1 MSEINI
7 TETPKIKKIAT
18 LQGIVV
24 SNKMQKTVVVEVRR
38 RVLHPLYHK
47 VVSKRSRIKA
57 HSEDIIEIGSEVQL
71 MSTRPMSK
79 EKSFKVVKII
89 SRPKLIESNL
99 GR

>member
-1 MSEINI
+1 MSN
-7 TETPKIKKIAT
+7 TNNDNDSTKKIAT

-24 SNKMQKTVVVEVRR
+24 SNKMMKTVVVEVRR

-57 HSEDIIEIGSEVQL
+57 HTEDRIEIGTEVQL
-71 MSTRPMSK
+71 MSTRPISK
-79 EKSFKVVKII
+79 EKSFKVVKVI
-89 SRPKLIESNL
+89 SKPKLLELNL

>member
-1 MSEINI
+1 MSNNPSEV
-7 TETPKIKKIAT
+7 TSSKKIAT

-24 SNKMQKTVVVEVRR
+24 SNKMMKTVVVEVRR

-57 HSEDIIEIGSEVQL
+57 HTEEQIDIGTEVQL
-71 MSTRPMSK
+71 MSTRPISK
-79 EKSFKVVKII
+79 DKSFKVIKIV
-89 SRPKLIESNL
+89 SKPKLLESNL